1 MSPISKYMSRRSFFR
16 TSATTA
22 AAGTASLA
30 VHSESD
36 AIANNINTNS
46 QPSDMKIT
54 DMRVANMK
62 TNRPF
67 LRIDTNQGIY
77 GYGEVRDGSS
87 PIYALML
94 KSRILGMN
102 PCNVDKIFRKIKQFG
117 YHGRQGGGVS
127 AIEVALWDLAGKAWG
142 VPCWQMLGGKF
153 RDKILVYANTS
164 KHPDPVDMG
173 NRILG
178 EMEQGIKYVKISG
191 VSRMFNGV
199 EGVFTRPPRPQN
211 SSNLQAPFSGARITE
226 KGLKVMDEYFATVR
240 DMVGWEIPIGTQ
252 QFGQFVLEDC
262 IKIAQTLDK
271 YNLAFYEDMLP
282 WFYTDQYVRLKNSCS
297 TPILVGEDIYLRD
310 GFMDLFEKQAI
321 AICHPDLATAGGML
335 ETKKIGDAAMEHGI
349 AMALHKGGS
358 IVTLFASVHSAAA
371 TENLTALEIKS
382 LDPEYYDVLAEGV
395 VKPIINNGYITVPN
409 TPGLG
414 IELNE
419 DAVRKRL
426 APDSGYFEPTP
437 EWDNERSHDR
447 LWSMYSPMERRH
459 EG

>member
-1 MSPISKYMSRRSFFR
+1 
-16 TSATTA
+16 
-22 AAGTASLA
+22 
-30 VHSESD
+30 
-36 AIANNINTNS
+36 
-46 QPSDMKIT
+46 
-54 DMRVANMK
+54 
-62 TNRPF
+62 
-67 LRIDTNQGIY
+67 
-77 GYGEVRDGSS
+77 
-87 PIYALML
+87 LML

-117 YHGRQGGGVS
+117 FHGRQGGGVS
-127 AIEVALWDLAGKAWG
+127 AIEVACWDLAGKAWG

-153 RDKILVYANTS
+153 RDKILCYANTS

-178 EMEQGIKYVKISG
+178 EMEQGIKFVKISG
-191 VSRMFNGV
+191 ISRMFNGV
-199 EGVFTRPPRPQN
+199 DGVFTKPPASKGSP
-211 SSNLQAPFSGARITE
+211 NLQAPFSGNRITE
-226 KGLKVMDEYFATVR
+226 KGLNLMGEYFATVR

-271 YNLAFYEDMLP
+271 YNLAFYEDMIP

-310 GFMDLFEKQAI
+310 GFMDLFENQAI

-371 TENLTALEIKS
+371 TENLMALEIKS
-382 LDPEYYDVLAEGV
+382 LDPEYYDILAEGV
-395 VKPIINNGYITVPN
+395 AKPIINNGYITVPN

-426 APDSGYFEPTP
+426 APGAGYFEPTP

-447 LWSMYSPMERRH
+447 LWSMYSPENIRRNRQID
-459 EG
+459 G